1 MLRRPV
7 ERREHQT
14 RPSTPGGRKTSC
26 LRIFRIIFACNTNE
40 AIPSKGDADGV
51 RQDLLLCYSRH
62 GRSPVVRGE
71 KMSDTRSQVLEKEV
85 VYSGEGISVKLLED
99 SIQSERSLLT
109 GQVDELTK
117 MRKRNTEIQQALA
130 EEMDKLRELS
140 EQLAETRKGKKRG
153 FLGGLFSKLRRN
165 EPISRRSIEELLRGQ
180 YELSSLRLK
189 QASEFAD
196 RLEAA
201 KEELYDEIDR
211 LNRKIVES
219 AENEE
224 KAAEYVSELKLS
236 KEEVD
241 FGLHRSDPSSAVER
255 QLQSQL
261 DKVKRKLAE
270 HTTRLKLYSTAEE
283 RLAKLRDNSRQ
294 LAETIANLQSDIT
307 IYVVAASEKLDLI
320 AGQIQAIGAAAD
332 ASVVMLELK
341 QSLDAMT
348 ESVNHTTRFVAETQ
362 AYFRENVDAMI
373 DELKVYDEETERV
386 LDENLIY
393 SESYNELDVEQALAT
408 AFERKLLEAQARKD
422 EAES

>member
-1 MLRRPV
+1 MMGD
-7 ERREHQT
+7 T
-14 RPSTPGGRKTSC
+14 KT
-26 LRIFRIIFACNTNE
+26 
-40 AIPSKGDADGV
+40 
-51 RQDLLLCYSRH
+51 
-62 GRSPVVRGE
+62 
-71 KMSDTRSQVLEKEV
+71 QVLEKKV

-109 GQVDELTK
+109 GQVDQLTR
-117 MRKRNTEIQQALA
+117 MRERNTAIQQALS
-130 EEMDKLRELS
+130 EEMTKLRELS
-140 EQLAETRKGKKRG
+140 EQLADTRKGKKRG
-153 FLGGLFSKLRRN
+153 FFGGLFSKLRGN
-165 EPISRRSIEELLRGQ
+165 EPLTRRSIEELLRGQ

-196 RLEAA
+196 RLEAS

-211 LNRKIVES
+211 LNRRIVES

-224 KAAEYVSELKLS
+224 TAAEYVSELKRI
-236 KEEVD
+236 KEEVE
-241 FGLHRSDPSSAVER
+241 FNLNRVDPSTADER
-255 QLQSQL
+255 HLQSEL
-261 DKVKRKLAE
+261 DKIKRRLAE

-283 RLAKLRDNSRQ
+283 RIAKLRDNTRQ
-294 LAETIANLQSDIT
+294 LAETIANLQGDIT
-307 IYVVAASEKLDLI
+307 RYVVAASEKLDLI

-373 DELKVYDEETERV
+373 DELKIYDEETERV

-393 SESYNELDVEQALAT
+393 SDAYSDLDVEQALAT
-408 AFERKLLEAQARKD
+408 AFERKLAEAQARKD